1 MVRGGQSMTTADGHV
16 PVIIGEYGIS
26 TDGET
31 LDANADQVLRAAQY
45 SDLVIGA
52 AAFTWAGSGLDTLT
66 DGQGHLTSYG
76 QEVAQWIAS
85 GSQRVASGS
94 PPPTGATVSQSD
106 VSAFA
111 TSDTTMSL
119 IGGSNDSTVSA
130 AGTDGGNVYVLPAAG
145 NGPATLA
152 SDALSSGGT
161 LDLTNAL
168 AATDW
173 DGAPSTLP
181 DYLAVTDMPAGT
193 EIWLATTSGGPG
205 TMIATI
211 QGATDLSLDSL
222 LAHSIT

>member
-1 MVRGGQSMTTADGHV
+1 
-16 PVIIGEYGIS
+16 
-26 TDGET
+26 
-31 LDANADQVLRAAQY
+31 
-45 SDLVIGA
+45 
-52 AAFTWAGSGLDTLT
+52 
-66 DGQGHLTSYG
+66 
-76 QEVAQWIAS
+76 
-85 GSQRVASGS
+85 
-94 PPPTGATVSQSD
+94 
-106 VSAFA
+106 
-111 TSDTTMSL
+111 
-119 IGGSNDSTVSA
+119 
-130 AGTDGGNVYVLPAAG
+130 
-145 NGPATLA
+145 LA